1 VDADARTLLLFGTVS
16 RVTDGQG
23 SVDLRV
29 LKERRGH
36 GKKRVEERKVFQR
49 ASHLPP
55 ARNATSVPF

>member
-1 VDADARTLLLFGTVS
+1 MDADARTLLLFGTVS

-36 GKKRVEERKVFQR
+36 GKKRVEERKIFQ
-49 ASHLPP
+49 
-55 ARNATSVPF
+55 